1 MTEQHPLSPT
11 DHASPVPRLL
21 ALAYVFALAYG
32 SLYPWR
38 GWRSIGVSPFAYLL
52 EPAGRHWLFSDVVI
66 NMLMYLPLAMLLT
79 LTRFARRRPLA
90 ALSLAVLAAGSL
102 SLLLEAAQTY
112 LPTRV
117 PSRLDV
123 ALNTAGGLLGGLLGL
138 LITWA
143 TRDSPHGPWHRPDL
157 FRPRSGLMLT
167 ILAAWIVAQ
176 AAPQRMLF
184 ETGAIVEPLL
194 RVLRLQLDNGSL
206 PADWGP
212 LVAGASRWLLDWT
225 TALTPLADYAAVLES
240 ASVATTITAI
250 GLITTDTLARGVS
263 RPSAVAAVLLLALAV
278 HLLSAA
284 WIVPG
289 RSGAH
294 WSSAGAQGGVLMG
307 LVLLTLLSSAT
318 RRNRLW
324 LAIALLTLALVSA
337 NVFSPSVYQGVQ
349 LPGLFGVRRN
359 LDALLRAVSMA
370 WPFVTIG
377 ALLLQLRPQRRGPS
391 LIIGRPESRA

>member
-1 MTEQHPLSPT
+1 MTEQRPLTPT

-21 ALAYVFALAYG
+21 ALAYVFALTYG

-52 EPAGRHWLFSDVVI
+52 EPAGRHWLFSDLVI
-66 NMLMYLPLAMLLT
+66 NMLMYAPLAMLLT

-90 ALSLAVLAAGSL
+90 ALLLAVLAAGSL
-102 SLLLEAAQTY
+102 SLLLEALQTY
-112 LPTRV
+112 LPSRV

-138 LITWA
+138 LLTWM

-157 FRPRSGLMLT
+157 FRPHSGLMLMV
-167 ILAAWIVAQ
+167 LATWIVTQ

-184 ETGAIVEPLL
+184 ETGAILEPLL
-194 RVLRLQLDNGSL
+194 RVLRLQIDSGSL
-206 PADWGP
+206 PENWGP
-212 LVAGASRWLLDWT
+212 VVAAASQWMLGWT
-225 TALTPLADYAAVLES
+225 TVLTPLADYAAVLES
-240 ASVATTITAI
+240 VSVATTITAI

-294 WSSAGAQGGVLMG
+294 WSSAGAQGGILMG
-307 LVLLTLLSSAT
+307 LVLLVLLSSAA
-318 RRNRLW
+318 RRSRLW
-324 LAIALLTLALVSA
+324 LTIALLVLALVSA

-359 LDALLRAVSMA
+359 LDALLRAMSMV
-370 WPFVTIG
+370 WPFAAIG
-377 ALLLQLRPQRRGPS
+377 VLLFQLRSHRRGHA
-391 LIIGRPESRA
+391 L

>member
-1 MTEQHPLSPT
+1 MTEQRPLTPT

-38 GWRSIGVSPFAYLL
+38 GWRSIGVSPFASLL
-52 EPAGRHWLFSDVVI
+52 DPAGRYLVFSDLFP

-90 ALSLAVLAAGSL
+90 ALLLAVLATGSL
-102 SLLLEAAQTY
+102 SLVLEAMQTY

-117 PSRLDV
+117 ASWLDV
-123 ALNTAGGLLGGLLGL
+123 ALNTAGGFVGGLLGL
-138 LITWA
+138 LITWL

-157 FRPRSGLMLT
+157 FRPHAGLMLMV
-167 ILAAWIVAQ
+167 LGAWIVAQ

-184 ETGAIVEPLL
+184 ETGAILEPLL
-194 RVLRLQLDNGSL
+194 RVLRLQIDNGSL

-212 LVAGASRWLLDWT
+212 LVAAASQWMLDWT
-225 TALTPLADYAAVLES
+225 TVLTPLADYAAVLES
-240 ASVATTITAI
+240 ASVAMTITAI

-263 RPSAVAAVLLLALAV
+263 RPSAVGAVLLLALAV

-294 WSSAGAQGGVLMG
+294 WSSAGAQGGMLMG
-307 LVLLTLLSSAT
+307 LVLLVLLSSAA
-318 RRNRLW
+318 RRSRLW
-324 LAIALLTLALVSA
+324 LAIALLVLALISA
-337 NVFSPSVYQGVQ
+337 NVFSPSVYQGMQ
-349 LPGLFGVRRN
+349 LPGLSGVRRN

-370 WPFVTIG
+370 WPFAAIG
-377 ALLLQLRPQRRGPS
+377 VLLFQLRSHR
-391 LIIGRPESRA
+391 